1 MTGSDAGFRP
11 PSLARL
17 AGEARTVFE
26 LPRLLV
32 RAPALRRAPR
42 GSGDPVLVL
51 PGLGAGDS
59 STVPLRRFLARIG
72 HKPHGWGLGVNGGDV
87 EALLP
92 RVQARAE
99 VLQKACGRRVH
110 LVGWS
115 LGGVLAREVAR
126 DVPDLVAQV
135 VSFGTP
141 VVGGPKYTRAAARY
155 GAAEV
160 DRVVAAMAERQ
171 TMAISVPVT
180 SVYSR
185 NDGIVD
191 WRACI
196 DTFTPG
202 ARNIEVRS
210 THLGM
215 GLDPDLWQILA
226 EALAS
231 VSAVRPVR

>member
-1 MTGSDAGFRP
+1 M
-11 PSLARL
+11 
-17 AGEARTVFE
+17 
-26 LPRLLV
+26 
-32 RAPALRRAPR
+32 
-42 GSGDPVLVL
+42 LVL
-51 PGLGAGDS
+51 PGLGAGDV
-59 STVPLRRFLARIG
+59 STAPLRRFLSSVG
-72 HKPHGWGLGVNGGDV
+72 HRTYGWNLGVNTGNV

-92 RVQARAE
+92 QVLARVQSIRDGAGQS
-99 VLQKACGRRVH
+99 LH

-115 LGGVLAREVAR
+115 LGGVLAREIAR
-126 DVPDLVAQV
+126 DAPELAVQV
-135 VSFGTP
+135 LTFGTP

-160 DRVVAAMAERQ
+160 ERVAAAIEERQ
-171 TMAISVPVT
+171 RVLIRIPVT

-196 DTFTPG
+196 DHITPG

-215 GLDPDLWQILA
+215 GIDPDVWRIVG
-226 EALAS
+226 ETLAS
-231 VSAVRPVR
+231 SEAGGAAWHHQA